1 MQTQEKTESN
11 NEANCKRR
19 PGKDEKVSMII
30 WKAKNKPQMY
40 RARLNVLKSNSK
52 EKNSDQKTVQVLQI
66 KNNNKPFINLDL
78 CSATKCFFS
87 AQNSKGK
94 STKE

>member
-30 WKAKNKPQMY
+30 WKAKNKP
-40 RARLNVLKSNSK
+40 
-52 EKNSDQKTVQVLQI
+52 
-66 KNNNKPFINLDL
+66 
-78 CSATKCFFS
+78 
-87 AQNSKGK
+87 
-94 STKE
+94 